1 MKTTGLKRM
10 IEMKI
15 SVPKRKETTMGK
27 QHWKPGNMLNPV
39 PAVMVSVTD
48 KEGKSNIITVAWAG
62 TVCTNPPM
70 VSISVRP
77 SRYSYQILEET
88 GEFVINLT
96 NESLVK
102 ACDYCGVVS
111 GRDVDKFAKTGLTP
125 IPMEHVHAMGIDESP
140 VNMECK
146 ITEKRE
152 LGSHT
157 MFIAEVVG
165 VTVDDRYMDETGKFH
180 INESGLVMYSHG
192 EYFALGKKLGKF
204 GYSVKKK

>member
-1 MKTTGLKRM
+1 M

-15 SVPKRKETTMGK
+15 SVHKRKETTMGK

-88 GEFVINLT
+88 REFVINLT

>member
-1 MKTTGLKRM
+1 MKTSGLKRM
-10 IEMKI
+10 VDMKI
-15 SVPKRKETTMGK
+15 SVHKRKEKTMGK

-102 ACDYCGVVS
+102 VCDYCGVVS

>member
-1 MKTTGLKRM
+1 M

-15 SVPKRKETTMGK
+15 SVHKRKEKTMGK

-111 GRDVDKFAKTGLTP
+111 GRNVDKFAKTGLTP

-165 VTVDDRYMDETGKFH
+165 VTVDDQYMDETGKFH